1 MVLVSAPAG
10 YGKTVLLAD
19 WALACQ
25 CPVAWLSLDP
35 GDNDP
40 AKVLAARSRRAGP
53 GPPGDRGSRW
63 PLIGPPAPASFAGL
77 LTALINDLDA
87 GPAADEAVLVLDDY
101 HVITARPVHDSV
113 QFLLEHWPPGLRLVL
128 TSRSDPPL
136 GLARLR
142 ARGQLAEL
150 RAADLRFTADEA
162 GALLREMAGE
172 PGGALPGSAVAA
184 LTARTEGWAA
194 GLQLAALS
202 LRGQSDAAAF
212 VAAFT
217 GSHRYVLDYLGEE
230 VLERQPEQ
238 LQTFLLETSV
248 LERLSGGL
256 CDAVTGRTGS
266 QALLEQVE
274 QAVPA
279 AARRGARLVALPPP
293 VRRSAPRP
301 PAAGAGPG
309 GGAAPEGGRLA

>member
-1 MVLVSAPAG
+1 M
-10 YGKTVLLAD
+10 
-19 WALACQ
+19 
-25 CPVAWLSLDP
+25 
-35 GDNDP
+35 
-40 AKVLAARSRRAGP
+40 
-53 GPPGDRGSRW
+53 
-63 PLIGPPAPASFAGL
+63 
-77 LTALINDLDA
+77 
-87 GPAADEAVLVLDDY
+87 
-101 HVITARPVHDSV
+101 
-113 QFLLEHWPPGLRLVL
+113 
-128 TSRSDPPL
+128 
-136 GLARLR
+136 
-142 ARGQLAEL
+142 
-150 RAADLRFTADEA
+150 
-162 GALLREMAGE
+162 
-172 PGGALPGSAVAA
+172 AA

-274 QAVPA
+274 QAGLVPA

-309 GGAAPEGGRLA
+309 GGAAPERGRLA